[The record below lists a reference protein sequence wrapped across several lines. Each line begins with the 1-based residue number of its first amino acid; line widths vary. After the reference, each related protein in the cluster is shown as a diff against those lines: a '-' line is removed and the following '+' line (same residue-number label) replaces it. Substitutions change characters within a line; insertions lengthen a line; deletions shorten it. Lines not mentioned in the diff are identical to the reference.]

1 MSEPTTAISNIRSEL
16 RYLIRELG
24 LLDKNCLN
32 SNLSLS
38 QAHILTYVHR
48 NGSTSFHELAL
59 QLNVQK
65 ASLSRTLTTLI
76 DKAYLSVE
84 LDLADK
90 RQKIYQLLP
99 DGKAALQHANQ
110 SADTAFATFLDGL
123 GNDQLDTIENGL
135 RTLRLNAFKSNF
147 QPDGFRV
154 KVERLSP
161 NYQHEVDTL
170 IKHVFNGEQ
179 GIPEELIPLDPDQP
193 YVWWVARCGEYVIGA
208 VACWEID
215 GEWHWGRYFIDA
227 NFRGFGIGKKLAAES
242 LADIFTNIADYIVSD
257 ARDATVAILNQFG
270 AEVTGKT
277 VDFYGAPVTPMRLSK
292 QGFKAAL
299 NIE

>member
-1 MSEPTTAISNIRSEL
+1 MSEPMTTISNIRSEL

-48 NGSTSFHELAL
+48 NGSTSFHELAI

-76 DKAYLSVE
+76 DKEYLSVE
-84 LDLADK
+84 LDPADK

-99 DGKAALQHANQ
+99 DGEAALQHANQ
-110 SADTAFATFLDGL
+110 SADTAFAAFLEGL
-123 GNDQLDTIENGL
+123 ETDQLNSIENGL

-242 LADIFTNIADYIVSD
+242 LSDIFANISDYIVSD
-257 ARDATVAILNQFG
+257 ARDTTVAILTQLG

-277 VDFYGAPVTPMRLSK
+277 VDFYGAPVTPMKLYK
-292 QGFKAAL
+292 QHFLAITKP
-299 NIE
+299 

>member
-1 MSEPTTAISNIRSEL
+1 MSEPMTTISNIRSEL

-48 NGSTSFHELAL
+48 NGCTSFHELAT

-76 DKAYLSVE
+76 DKGFLSVE
-84 LDLADK
+84 HDPADK

-99 DGKAALQHANQ
+99 DGETALQHANQ
-110 SADTAFATFLDGL
+110 SADSAFAAFLDGL
-123 GNDQLDTIENGL
+123 GGDQLDNIESGL

-147 QPDGFRV
+147 QPNSFRV
-154 KVERLSP
+154 QVERLNP

-179 GIPEELIPLDPDQP
+179 GIPEDLIPLDPHLP
-193 YVWWVARCGEYVIGA
+193 CVWWVARCGEYVIGA

-227 NFRGFGIGKKLAAES
+227 NFRGYGIGKKLAVES
-242 LADIFTNIADYIVSD
+242 LKDLFTNITDYIVSD
-257 ARDATVAILNQFG
+257 ARDATVAILNQLG
-270 AEVTGKT
+270 AKVTGEAI
-277 VDFYGAPVTPMRLSK
+277 DFYGSPVTPMRLDK
-292 QGFKAAL
+292 QDFEA
-299 NIE
+299 ICSE

>member
-1 MSEPTTAISNIRSEL
+1 MSDSMTTISNIRSEL

-48 NGSTSFHELAL
+48 NGCTSFHELAL

-76 DKAYLSVE
+76 DKEYLSVQ
-84 LDLADK
+84 LDPADK
-90 RQKIYQLLP
+90 RQKIYRLLP
-99 DGKAALQHANQ
+99 AGEIALQHANQ
-110 SADTAFATFLDGL
+110 SADSAFATFLDGL
-123 GNDQLDTIENGL
+123 KTDQLDSIENGL

-147 QPDGFRV
+147 QPNSFRV
-154 KVERLSP
+154 KVERLNP

-193 YVWWVARCGEYVIGA
+193 VVWWVARCGEYVIGA
-208 VACWEID
+208 VACWEIE
-215 GEWHWGRYFIDA
+215 GEWHWGRFFVDA
-227 NFRGFGIGKKLAAES
+227 NFRGYGIGKKLALES
-242 LADIFTNIADYIVSD
+242 LSDIFANIADYIVSD
-257 ARDATVAILNQFG
+257 ARDTTVVILNQLG
-270 AEVTGKT
+270 AETMGEPI
-277 VDFYGAPVTPMRLSK
+277 DFYGSPVTPMRLDKNS
-292 QGFKAAL
+292 FS
-299 NIE
+299 I

>member
-1 MSEPTTAISNIRSEL
+1 MSESTTAISNIRSEL

-38 QAHILTYVHR
+38 QAHILTYVNR
-48 NGSTSFHELAL
+48 NGSTSFHELTT

-76 DKAYLSVE
+76 DKGFLGAE
-84 LDLADK
+84 LDPADK
-90 RQKIYQLLP
+90 RQKIYRLLP
-99 DGKAALQHANQ
+99 DGETALQHANQ
-110 SADTAFATFLDGL
+110 SADSAFAAFLDGL
-123 GNDQLDTIENGL
+123 ADDQLDTIENGL
-135 RTLRLNAFKSNF
+135 RTLRLNAFKNNF
-147 QPDGFRV
+147 QPNTFRV
-154 KVERLSP
+154 KVERLTP

-179 GIPEELIPLDPDQP
+179 GIPEELIPLDPNQP

-227 NFRGFGIGKKLAAES
+227 NFRGYGIGKKLATES
-242 LADIFTNIADYIVSD
+242 LSDIFTNITDSIVID
-257 ARDATVAILNQFG
+257 ARDTTVAILNQFG
-270 AEVTGKT
+270 AEVTGET
-277 VDFYGAPVTPMRLSK
+277 IDFYGSPVTPMRLRK
-292 QGFKAAL
+292 Q
-299 NIE
+299 N

>member
-1 MSEPTTAISNIRSEL
+1 MSESTTAISNIRSEL

-48 NGSTSFHELAL
+48 NGSTSFHELAT

-76 DKAYLSVE
+76 DKEFLSVQ
-84 LDLADK
+84 LDPADR

-99 DGKAALQHANQ
+99 AGETALQHANH
-110 SADTAFATFLDGL
+110 SADTAFSAFLDGL
-123 GNDQLDTIENGL
+123 ADDQLDTIESGL

-147 QPDGFRV
+147 QPNSFRV
-154 KVERLSP
+154 QIERLNP

-170 IKHVFNGEQ
+170 IKHVFSGEQ
-179 GIPEELIPLDPDQP
+179 GIPEDLIPLDPTLP
-193 YVWWVARCGEYVIGA
+193 VVWWVARCGEYVIGA
-208 VACWEID
+208 VACWELE
-215 GEWHWGRYFIDA
+215 GEWHWGRYFVDA
-227 NFRGFGIGKKLAAES
+227 NFRGYGIGKKLAVAS
-242 LADIFTNIADYIVSD
+242 LTDIFANIADYIVSD
-257 ARDATVAILNQFG
+257 ARDTTVVILNQLG
-270 AEVTGKT
+270 AEVIGEAT
-277 VDFYGAPVTPMRLSK
+277 DFYGSPVTPMRLDK
-292 QGFKAAL
+292 YRF
-299 NIE
+299 NI

>member
-1 MSEPTTAISNIRSEL
+1 MSESTTAISNIRSEL

-48 NGSTSFHELAL
+48 NGSTPFHELAI

-76 DKAYLSVE
+76 DKEYLSVQ
-84 LDLADK
+84 LDPADK

-99 DGKAALQHANQ
+99 DGQAALQHANQ
-110 SADTAFATFLDGL
+110 SADTAFAAFLDGL
-123 GNDQLDTIENGL
+123 ETDQLDSIENGL

-147 QPDGFRV
+147 QPNNFRV

-179 GIPEELIPLDPDQP
+179 GIPEELIPLDPAQP

-227 NFRGFGIGKKLAAES
+227 NFRGFGIGKKLAVES
-242 LADIFTNIADYIVSD
+242 LSDIFANIADCIVSD
-257 ARDATVAILNQFG
+257 ARDTTVAILSQLG
-270 AEVTGKT
+270 AEVIGETS
-277 VDFYGAPVTPMRLSK
+277 DFYGSPVTPMRLRK
-292 QGFKAAL
+292 QNYIAV
-299 NIE
+299 N